1 MKLKFDLKKKP
12 TLEDLNAWKKF
23 ISSKEPIKNK
33 DVYLDQKKPKQF
45 LTKKI
50 DLHGYTLD
58 EANLKTKELILS
70 YYKQNIYKVII
81 ITGKGSKSDNEKNP
95 YISKDLSLLKYSVPH
110 YLKTNESLKQV
121 IKNISQA
128 DIKDGGEGAFY
139 VYLKKFKE

>member
-1 MKLKFDLKKKP
+1 MKKKP
-12 TLEDLNAWKKF
+12 TLEDLNVWKKF
-23 ISSKEPIKNK
+23 IFSKKPIKDK
-33 DVYLDQKKPKQF
+33 DAYLDQNKPGQF

>member
-1 MKLKFDLKKKP
+1 MKKKP
-12 TLEDLNAWKKF
+12 TQEDLNVWKKF
-23 ISSKEPIKNK
+23 IFSKKPIKDK
-33 DVYLDQKKPKQF
+33 DVYLDQNKPGQF

>member
-1 MKLKFDLKKKP
+1 MKKKP
-12 TLEDLNAWKKF
+12 TLEDLNVWKKF
-23 ISSKEPIKNK
+23 IFSKKPIKDK
-33 DVYLDQKKPKQF
+33 DVYLDQNKPGQF

>member
-1 MKLKFDLKKKP
+1 LKKKP
-12 TLEDLNAWKKF
+12 TLEDLNVWKKF
-23 ISSKEPIKNK
+23 IFSKKPIKNK
-33 DVYLDQKKPKQF
+33 DAYLEQNKPGQF
-45 LTKKI
+45 FTKKI
-50 DLHGYTLD
+50 DLHGCTLD

>member
-1 MKLKFDLKKKP
+1 MKKKP

-23 ISSKEPIKNK
+23 ISSKESIKNK
-33 DVYLDQKKPKQF
+33 DAYLDQNKPKQL

-58 EANLKTKELILS
+58 EANTKIEELILN
-70 YYKQNIYKVII
+70 YYKKSIYKVII
-81 ITGKGSKSDNEKNP
+81 ITGKGLKSNNEKNP

-110 YLKTNESLKQV
+110 YLKTNENLKQV

-128 DIKDGGEGAFY
+128 DIKDGGEGALY

>member
-1 MKLKFDLKKKP
+1 MFGKNLYLLKLPPDKY
-12 TLEDLNAWKKF
+12 EIWKKF
-23 ISSKEPIKNK
+23 IFSKKPIKDK
-33 DVYLDQKKPKQF
+33 DVYLDQNKPGQF

-70 YYKQNIYKVII
+70 PYKQNIYKVII

>member
-1 MKLKFDLKKKP
+1 LKKKP
-12 TLEDLNAWKKF
+12 TLEDLNVWKKF
-23 ISSKEPIKNK
+23 IFSKKPIKDK
-33 DVYLDQKKPKQF
+33 DTYLDQNKPGQF

>member
-1 MKLKFDLKKKP
+1 MKKKP
-12 TLEDLNAWKKF
+12 TLEDLNVWTKF
-23 ISSKEPIKNK
+23 IFSKKPIKDK
-33 DVYLDQKKPKQF
+33 DAYLDQNKPGQF

>member
-1 MKLKFDLKKKP
+1 LKKKP
-12 TLEDLNAWKKF
+12 TLEDLNVWKKF
-23 ISSKEPIKNK
+23 IFSKKPIKDK
-33 DVYLDQKKPKQF
+33 DVYLDQNKLGRF

>member
-1 MKLKFDLKKKP
+1 LKKKP
-12 TLEDLNAWKKF
+12 TLEDLNVWKKF
-23 ISSKEPIKNK
+23 IFSKKPIKDK
-33 DVYLDQKKPKQF
+33 DVYLDQNKPGQF

-70 YYKQNIYKVII
+70 HYKQNIYKVII

>member
-1 MKLKFDLKKKP
+1 LKKKP
-12 TLEDLNAWKKF
+12 TLEDLNVWKKF
-23 ISSKEPIKNK
+23 IFSKKPIKDK
-33 DVYLDQKKPKQF
+33 DVYLDQNKPGQF

-139 VYLKKFKE
+139 VYLKKFRE

>member
-1 MKLKFDLKKKP
+1 MKKKP
-12 TLEDLNAWKKF
+12 TFEDLNAWKKF
-23 ISSKEPIKNK
+23 ISSKESIKNK
-33 DVYLDQKKPKQF
+33 DAYLDQNKPKQL

-58 EANLKTKELILS
+58 EANTKIEELILN
-70 YYKQNIYKVII
+70 YYKKNIYKVII
-81 ITGKGSKSDNEKNP
+81 ITGKGLKSNNEKNP

-110 YLKTNESLKQV
+110 YLETNENLKQV

-128 DIKDGGEGAFY
+128 DIKDGGEGALY

>member
-1 MKLKFDLKKKP
+1 MKKKP
-12 TLEDLNAWKKF
+12 TLEDLNVWKKF
-23 ISSKEPIKNK
+23 IFSKKPIKDK
-33 DVYLDQKKPKQF
+33 DAYLDQNKPGRF

-81 ITGKGSKSDNEKNP
+81 ITGKGLKSDNEKNP

-121 IKNISQA
+121 IRNISQA

>member
-1 MKLKFDLKKKP
+1 MKKKP
-12 TLEDLNAWKKF
+12 TLEDLNVWKKF
-23 ISSKEPIKNK
+23 IFSKKPIKDK
-33 DVYLDQKKPKQF
+33 DAYLDQNKPGQF

-70 YYKQNIYKVII
+70 YYKQNINKVII

-95 YISKDLSLLKYSVPH
+95 YISKDMSLLKYSVPH

>member
-1 MKLKFDLKKKP
+1 MKKKP

-33 DVYLDQKKPKQF
+33 DTYSDQNELKQL

-50 DLHGYTLD
+50 DLHGYSLD
-58 EANLKTKELILS
+58 EANIKIKELILS
-70 YYKQNIYKVII
+70 YHKQSIYKVVV
-81 ITGKGSKSDNEKNP
+81 ITGKGSRSSNEKNP

-110 YLKTNESLKQV
+110 YLKTNDDLKQI

>member
-1 MKLKFDLKKKP
+1 LKKKP
-12 TLEDLNAWKKF
+12 TLEDLNVWTKF
-23 ISSKEPIKNK
+23 IFSKKPIKDK
-33 DVYLDQKKPKQF
+33 DVYLDQNKPGQF

>member
-1 MKLKFDLKKKP
+1 LKKKLTP
-12 TLEDLNAWKKF
+12 EDLNVWEEF
-23 ISSKEPIKNK
+23 ISSKKTVINK
-33 DVYLDQKKPKQF
+33 DTYSDQNELKQL

-50 DLHGYTLD
+50 DLHGYSLD
-58 EANLKTKELILS
+58 EANIKIKELILS
-70 YYKQNIYKVII
+70 YHKQSIYKVVV
-81 ITGKGSKSDNEKNP
+81 ITGKGSRSSNEKNP

-110 YLKTNESLKQV
+110 YLKTNDDLKQI

>member
-1 MKLKFDLKKKP
+1 MKKKP
-12 TLEDLNAWKKF
+12 TLEDLNVWKKF
-23 ISSKEPIKNK
+23 IFSKKPIKDK
-33 DVYLDQKKPKQF
+33 DVYLDKNKPGRF

>member
-1 MKLKFDLKKKP
+1 MKKKP

-23 ISSKEPIKNK
+23 LSSKEPIKNK
-33 DVYLDQKKPKQF
+33 DVYLDQNKPKQF

>member
-1 MKLKFDLKKKP
+1 MKKKLTP
-12 TLEDLNAWKKF
+12 EDLNVWEEF
-23 ISSKEPIKNK
+23 ISSRKPVINK
-33 DVYLDQKKPKQF
+33 DTYSDQNELKQL

-50 DLHGYTLD
+50 DLHGYSLD
-58 EANLKTKELILS
+58 EANIKIKELILS
-70 YYKQNIYKVII
+70 YHKQSIYKVVV
-81 ITGKGSKSDNEKNP
+81 ITGKGSRSSNEKNP

-110 YLKTNESLKQV
+110 YLKTNDDLKQI

>member
-1 MKLKFDLKKKP
+1 MKKKP
-12 TLEDLNAWKKF
+12 TLEDLNVWKKF
-23 ISSKEPIKNK
+23 IFSKKPIKDK
-33 DVYLDQKKPKQF
+33 DAYLDQNKPGQF

-58 EANLKTKELILS
+58 EANLKTRELILS

>member
-1 MKLKFDLKKKP
+1 MKKKP
-12 TLEDLNAWKKF
+12 TLEDLNVWKKF
-23 ISSKEPIKNK
+23 IFSKKPIKDK
-33 DVYLDQKKPKQF
+33 DVYLDQNKPGQF

-58 EANLKTKELILS
+58 EANLKTRELILS

-128 DIKDGGEGAFY
+128 EIKDGGEGAYY

>member
-1 MKLKFDLKKKP
+1 MKKKP
-12 TLEDLNAWKKF
+12 TLEDLNVWKKF
-23 ISSKEPIKNK
+23 IFSKKPIKDK
-33 DVYLDQKKPKQF
+33 DTYLDQNKPEQF

>member
-1 MKLKFDLKKKP
+1 MKKKP
-12 TLEDLNAWKKF
+12 TLKDLNVWKKF
-23 ISSKEPIKNK
+23 IFSKKPIKDK
-33 DVYLDQKKPKQF
+33 DAYLDQNKPERF

-70 YYKQNIYKVII
+70 YYKQNICKVII

>member
-1 MKLKFDLKKKP
+1 MKKKP
-12 TLEDLNAWKKF
+12 TLEDLNVWTKF
-23 ISSKEPIKNK
+23 IFSKKPIKDK
-33 DVYLDQKKPKQF
+33 DVYLDQNKPGQF

-81 ITGKGSKSDNEKNP
+81 ITGKGSKSNNEKNP

>member
-1 MKLKFDLKKKP
+1 MKKKP
-12 TLEDLNAWKKF
+12 TLEDLNVWKKF
-23 ISSKEPIKNK
+23 IFSKKPIKDK
-33 DVYLDQKKPKQF
+33 DAYLDQNKAERF
-45 LTKKI
+45 LAKKI

>member
-1 MKLKFDLKKKP
+1 MK
-12 TLEDLNAWKKF
+12 A
-23 ISSKEPIKNK
+23 
-33 DVYLDQKKPKQF
+33 YLDQNKPGRF

-81 ITGKGSKSDNEKNP
+81 ITGKGLKSDNEKNP

>member
-1 MKLKFDLKKKP
+1 MKKKP
-12 TLEDLNAWKKF
+12 TLEDLNVWKKF
-23 ISSKEPIKNK
+23 IFSKKPIKDK
-33 DVYLDQKKPKQF
+33 DVYLDQNKSGQF

>member
-1 MKLKFDLKKKP
+1 MKKKP
-12 TLEDLNAWKKF
+12 TLEDLNVWKKF
-23 ISSKEPIKNK
+23 IFSKKPIKDK
-33 DVYLDQKKPKQF
+33 DTYLDQNKPERF

>member
-1 MKLKFDLKKKP
+1 MKKKP
-12 TLEDLNAWKKF
+12 TLEDLNVWKKF
-23 ISSKEPIKNK
+23 IFSKKPIKDK
-33 DVYLDQKKPKQF
+33 DAFLDQNKPGQF

>member
-1 MKLKFDLKKKP
+1 MKKKP
-12 TLEDLNAWKKF
+12 TLEDLNVWKKF
-23 ISSKEPIKNK
+23 IFSKKPIKNK
-33 DVYLDQKKPKQF
+33 DAYLEQNKPGQF

>member
-1 MKLKFDLKKKP
+1 MKKKP
-12 TLEDLNAWKKF
+12 TSEDLNVWKKF
-23 ISSKEPIKNK
+23 IFSKKPIKDK
-33 DVYLDQKKPKQF
+33 DAYLDQNKPGQF

>member
-1 MKLKFDLKKKP
+1 MKKKP
-12 TLEDLNAWKKF
+12 TLEDLNVWKKF
-23 ISSKEPIKNK
+23 IFSKKSIKDK
-33 DVYLDQKKPKQF
+33 DAYLDQNKPGRF

-95 YISKDLSLLKYSVPH
+95 YISKDLSLLKYSVPY